1 MSSLTPVQMI
11 LWIIGVE
18 VVSVPILAFLA
29 SWVISQYF
37 KAKDISF
44 ARRLEGL
51 GRMLQEIGGDK
62 EDNK

>member
-1 MSSLTPVQMI
+1 MNSLTPVQLLI
-11 LWIIGVE
+11 WIVGVE
-18 VVSVPILAFLA
+18 LVSVPILSFLA

-51 GRMLQEIGGDK
+51 GRMLREIGGDK